1 MHDKGGVTFTWM
13 HTCRHDDVFFVLEY
27 WEFLNMLEFLRI
39 NRHWC
44 TLLSFQFVDLTGDSD
59 ARHLNT
65 TEARTELFFLHDA
78 GDALNFLQTS
88 YVDLHPTKSVR
99 IAVCEVNL
107 VVWLFEIVLK
117 LEFIVFFRV
126 VDPNYCFTQSALFV
140 LNVDS
145 IFLPSLA

>member
-1 MHDKGGVTFTWM
+1 
-13 HTCRHDDVFFVLEY
+13 
-27 WEFLNMLEFLRI
+27 MLEFLRI

-140 LNVDS
+140 LNVDY
-145 IFLPSLA
+145 IFIPSLA